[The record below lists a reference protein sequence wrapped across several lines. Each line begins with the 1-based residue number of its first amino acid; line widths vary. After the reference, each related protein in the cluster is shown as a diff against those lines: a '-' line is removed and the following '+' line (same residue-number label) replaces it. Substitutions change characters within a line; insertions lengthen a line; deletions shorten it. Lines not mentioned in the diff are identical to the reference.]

1 MNRSWQP
8 TGCGSVTRRK
18 TKKAA
23 EFLTWEDGDN
33 KNLAMK
39 TDLGGEEGAKRS
51 YCYLVSLRPLD
62 TTK

>member
-39 TDLGGEEGAKRS
+39 TDLGG
-51 YCYLVSLRPLD
+51 LRRGQEVLLLPGEFE
-62 TTK
+62 TS